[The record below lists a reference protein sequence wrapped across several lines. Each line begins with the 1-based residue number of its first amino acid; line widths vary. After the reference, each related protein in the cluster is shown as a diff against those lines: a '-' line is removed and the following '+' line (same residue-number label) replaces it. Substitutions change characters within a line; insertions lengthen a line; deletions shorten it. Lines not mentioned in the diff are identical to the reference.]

1 MILDVLRKIHPLSDE
16 LADFIAKKVR
26 FEKIRKKHV
35 LLRAGEV
42 ARYIYFIQKGLVRC
56 YYLHGGEEISSRF
69 MPEEHVVAP
78 IWSFF
83 QRVESY
89 EYVVAVEDCE
99 LYGMSYDDLE
109 DCRKAF
115 PEFNYIA
122 FELMKRNYLKSEE
135 RLFLIRGRTA
145 SERYRLLLDRWPEL
159 VNRVPKKYIASY
171 LDLTPWSLS
180 RKDT

>member
-1 MILDVLRKIHPLSDE
+1 MILDVLRKIHPLSDD
-16 LADFIAKKVR
+16 LSDFITRKVH

-56 YYLHGGEEISSRF
+56 YYINGGEEISSRF
-69 MPEEHVVAP
+69 MQENHVVSP

-83 QRVESY
+83 QQVESY

-99 LYGMSYDDLE
+99 LYGMSYLDLE
-109 DCRKAF
+109 ECRKRF
-115 PEFNYIA
+115 PEFNFIA

-135 RLFLIRGRTA
+135 RLFIIRGRTA
-145 SERYRLLLDRWPEL
+145 AERYRLLQERWPEL
-159 VNRVPKKYIASY
+159 SNRVAKKHIASY

>member
-1 MILDVLRKIHPLSDE
+1 MILDVLRKIHPVSDG
-16 LADFIAKKVR
+16 LADFITRTVH

-56 YYLHGGEEISSRF
+56 YYINGGEEISSRF
-69 MPEEHVVAP
+69 MQENHVVSP

-83 QRVESY
+83 QQVESY
-89 EYVVAVEDCE
+89 EYVVAMEDCE
-99 LYGMSYDDLE
+99 LYGMSYLDLE
-109 DCRKAF
+109 ECRRQF
-115 PEFNYIA
+115 PEFNFIA

-135 RLFLIRGRTA
+135 RLFIIRGRTA
-145 SERYRLLLDRWPEL
+145 AERYRILQERWPEL
-159 VNRVPKKYIASY
+159 LNRVPKKYIASY